1 MAIRS
6 GLGTTYGMKAESVY
20 GTAVTPDKFTYY
32 NSEGLKLEQGEIK
45 SPFLGA
51 VTLAT
56 SQVSTYTS
64 GASGPIEFPFFNK
77 GMGPLL
83 KQAFGTVADAQVGG
97 TAEYTHTYTI
107 DKTAGKAGLSA
118 TLQVLKPNTEGS
130 LVNPFTVEGAKCVG
144 FEIMMSEK
152 GLLVLKTDWIC
163 ETGTFGTS
171 LASASYATN
180 LSMFNWASTSITLNG
195 TAFYAKSFSVKC
207 GWSVDD
213 DRRGLSQTLRKEPIL
228 NASPGI
234 PVTGSMAG
242 EFVDLTAYNMFVA
255 GSFQPII
262 LTCTGA
268 TIPTTSN
275 PYKVVVTIQNARLTG
290 DTPVVGG
297 PGILE
302 MPVTFE
308 GADDGTN
315 SILKC
320 VTNNDETTGS

>member
-6 GLGTTYGMKAESVY
+6 GLGTQFGMKAESAY
-20 GTAVTPDKFTYY
+20 GTAVTPDKFTYF
-32 NSEGLKLEQGEIK
+32 NTESLKVEQEPIK
-45 SPFLGA
+45 SPFLGS

-56 SQVSTYTS
+56 SQVSTYVS
-64 GASGPIEFPFFNK
+64 GAGGDIEFPFFNK

-83 KQAFGTVADAQVGG
+83 KQAFGTVVDAQVGG
-97 TAEYTHTYTI
+97 TAEYTHTYTL

-118 TLQVLKPNTEGS
+118 TLQVLKPNTVGS
-130 LVNPFTVEGAKCVG
+130 LVNPLTVEGAKCTS
-144 FEIMMSEK
+144 FEISIAEK
-152 GLLVLKTDWIC
+152 GLLVLKTTWVC
-163 ETGTFGTS
+163 ETGTFGTA

-180 LSMFNWASTSITLNG
+180 LSMFNWSNGSITLNG
-195 TAFYAKSFSVKC
+195 SAFYAKSFSVKC
-207 GWSVDD
+207 DWAVDA

-234 PVTGSMAG
+234 SVTGSMAG
-242 EFVDLTAYNMFVA
+242 EFEDLTAYNMFIA

-262 LTCTGA
+262 LTITGA

-275 PYKVVVTIQNARLTG
+275 PYKVVLTIQNARLTG

-297 PGILE
+297 AGILE
-302 MPVTFE
+302 MPASFE

-315 SILKC
+315 SVLKC
-320 VTNNDETTGS
+320 VTNNDETSGS